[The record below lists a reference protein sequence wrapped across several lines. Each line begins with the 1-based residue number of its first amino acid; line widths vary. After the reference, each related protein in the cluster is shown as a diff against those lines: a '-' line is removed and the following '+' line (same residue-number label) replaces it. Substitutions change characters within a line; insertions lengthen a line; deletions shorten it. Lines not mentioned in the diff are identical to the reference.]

1 MNDQTTN
8 PLIACTRM
16 YNASPLVSSLWA
28 RLIEEA
34 SRVARVPLEV
44 IEHSFPSDIE
54 SLWNRPDLGL
64 GFMCGRAFMLSGAKH
79 IPIAVPLR
87 RGVAADGPYVD
98 APLYHTEFLVAE
110 SSPFMRLEDTFGH
123 RLGWTVHH
131 SHSGYIAVREH
142 LALCARPTDAPL
154 FTRKIGPLHTPAKC
168 LEALRTRE
176 AEVVPLD
183 AYYRDLLARNT
194 PETLAGTRSVGKTRS
209 YPMPLLVAAPGTAP
223 ALCRA
228 LQKGLH
234 DACRHASM
242 ADVLS
247 GLCITGFAQPNTGA
261 YMKLVETPTRG
272 KQPLEVLPATG

>member
-1 MNDQTTN
+1 
-8 PLIACTRM
+8 M
-16 YNASPLVSSLWA
+16 YNASPLVTSLWA

-34 SRVARVPLEV
+34 SRIACVPLEI
-44 IEHSFPSDIE
+44 IEHTFPSDIE
-54 SLWNRPDLGL
+54 SLWSRPDLGL
-64 GFMCGRAFMLSGAKH
+64 GFICGRAFMLSGARH

-87 RGVAADGPYVD
+87 SGIAADGPYVD

-110 SSPFMRLEDTFGH
+110 SSPFIRLEDTFGH

-154 FTRKIGPLHTPAKC
+154 YAKKIGPLYTPAKC
-168 LEALRTRE
+168 LEALRIKE

-194 PETLAGTRSVGKTRS
+194 PDILAGTRSVGKTRS
-209 YPMPLLVAAPGTAP
+209 YPMPLLVAAPGTNP
-223 ALCRA
+223 TLCRA

-234 DACRHASM
+234 DACRRASM
-242 ADVLS
+242 AEVLS
-247 GLCITGFAQPNTGA
+247 GLCITGFAQPNAGA
-261 YMKLVETPTRG
+261 YMKLINTTPRVG
-272 KQPLEVLPATG
+272 QALEVLPAAG